1 MTTTTF
7 DTPGYF
13 EKLKAAGVPE
23 AQARVRTDALRDMT
37 DSRLIP
43 KEYSDIRLAE
53 MFQSAVAPSADC
65 LRSRRM
71 GVVRIASP

>member
-23 AQARVRTDALRDMT
+23 SQARVRTDALRDMT

-53 MFQSAVAPSADC
+53 MFQSTVAPSAD
-65 LRSRRM
+65 
-71 GVVRIASP
+71 